1 MVGKKTHEQ
10 QLRIIEKREKTAGA
24 DKGFDAAGDLQK
36 STAERARQRPE
47 PSGNRDGQGDD
58 RAMTRG
64 RNQESEHHKGRQR

>member
-47 PSGNRDGQGDD
+47 PSGRGARDK
-58 RAMTRG
+58 R
-64 RNQESEHHKGRQR
+64 